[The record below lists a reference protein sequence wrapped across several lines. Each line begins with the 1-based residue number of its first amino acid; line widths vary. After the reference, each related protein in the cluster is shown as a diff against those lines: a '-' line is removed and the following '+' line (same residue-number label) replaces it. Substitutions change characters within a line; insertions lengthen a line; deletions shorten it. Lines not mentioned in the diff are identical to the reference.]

1 MMLTLLS
8 SVVLCIVVLWL
19 FFGALQALIY
29 RLLQPSL
36 LSIDPAQASKCLL
49 VWLALPPAAA
59 LLASYVLY
67 SPDLAQW
74 FVAGHCHTSQCQSH
88 GPQSSL
94 AVLPAALLAAWTLYS
109 VVLCLYRQ
117 WLPARHLC
125 DQLTM
130 MGVDQGGYITLEDNQ
145 PMAFTLGW
153 LKPRIF
159 VSRGL
164 QNACSAT
171 EIDCILQHEAAHRER
186 RDNLRL
192 LAGRLLTAP
201 LPQRW
206 THCALDDLK
215 LCCEQACD
223 SRAANLL
230 SRESVAAALIKV
242 TRLQQRVPPVGSLAF
257 SGNHTRQRILAL
269 LDAPQTPLANGKLF
283 AAATVTLLIILALID
298 PLHRAVELLP

>member
-1 MMLTLLS
+1 MLTLLS
-8 SVVLCIVVLWL
+8 SSVLSIFVLWL

-49 VWLALPPAAA
+49 VWLALPPVAA

-74 FVAGHCHTSQCQSH
+74 LVAGHCHTTQCRSH

-94 AVLPAALLAAWTLYS
+94 AVLPAALLTAWTLYS
-109 VVLCLYRQ
+109 VVRCLLRQ
-117 WLPARHLC
+117 WLPARRLC
-125 DQLTM
+125 DQLTV
-130 MGVDQGGYITLEDNQ
+130 MGVEHGGYITLDDNQ

-153 LKPRIF
+153 LRPRIF
-159 VSRGL
+159 ISTGM

-171 EIDCILQHEAAHRER
+171 EIDCILRHEAAHRQR

-192 LAGRLLTAP
+192 LTSRVLTAP

-206 THCALDDLK
+206 TQRALDDLK

-223 SRAANLL
+223 SRAARLL
-230 SRESVAAALIKV
+230 SRESVAAALIAV
-242 TRLQQRVPPVGSLAF
+242 TRLQQGASPVGSLAF

-269 LDAPQTPLANGKLF
+269 LDEPQTPLANGKLF
-283 AAATVTLLIILALID
+283 AAAAVTLLIILVIIN

>member
-1 MMLTLLS
+1 MLTLLS
-8 SVVLCIVVLWL
+8 SIVLCVLALWL
-19 FFGALQALIY
+19 FFGALQALVY
-29 RLLQPSL
+29 RLLQSAL
-36 LSIDPAQASKCLL
+36 LAIDPAQASKCIL
-49 VWLALPPAAA
+49 VWLALPPLSA

-74 FVAGHCHTSQCQSH
+74 FVAGHCHTSQCMAH

-94 AVLPAALLAAWTLYS
+94 AVLPAALLTAWTLYS
-109 VVLCLYRQ
+109 IARCLYRQ
-117 WLPARHLC
+117 WLPARRLC

-130 MGVDQGGYITLEDNQ
+130 MGVEQGGYIILDDNQ

-153 LKPRIF
+153 LRPRIF
-159 VSRGL
+159 ISRAM

-192 LAGRLLTAP
+192 LASRVLTAP
-201 LPQRW
+201 LPHRW
-206 THCALDDLK
+206 TRCALDDLK

-223 SRAANLL
+223 IRPASML
-230 SRESVAAALIKV
+230 SRESVAAALIAV
-242 TRLQQRVPPVGSLAF
+242 TRLQQHTAPVGSLAF

-269 LDAPQTPLANGKLF
+269 LDEPQTPLANEKLF
-283 AAATVTLLIILALID
+283 AAAAVTVLIILSIVN

>member
-1 MMLTLLS
+1 MLTLLS
-8 SVVLCIVVLWL
+8 SVVLSIFVLWL

-36 LSIDPAQASKCLL
+36 LSIDPAQASRCLL
-49 VWLALPPAAA
+49 VWLALPLVAA

-74 FVAGHCHTSQCQSH
+74 LVAGHCHTSQCQSH
-88 GPQSSL
+88 GPQSAL
-94 AVLPAALLAAWTLYS
+94 AVLPAALLAAWTFYS
-109 VVLCLYRQ
+109 VVHCLYRQ
-117 WLPARHLC
+117 WLPARRLC
-125 DQLTM
+125 AQLTM
-130 MGVDQGGYITLEDNQ
+130 MGVEQGGYITLDDDQ

-153 LKPRIF
+153 LRPRIF
-159 VSRGL
+159 ISRGM

-171 EIDCILQHEAAHRER
+171 EIDCILHHEAAHRER

-192 LAGRLLTAP
+192 LASRVLTAP
-201 LPQRW
+201 LPQCW
-206 THCALDDLK
+206 TQRALDDLK

-223 SRAANLL
+223 SRAARLL
-230 SRESVAAALIKV
+230 SRESVAAALIAV
-242 TRLQQRVPPVGSLAF
+242 TRLQQDASPVGSLAF

-269 LDAPQTPLANGKLF
+269 LDDPQTTMANEKLF
-283 AAATVTLLIILALID
+283 VAAAVTLLIILVIIN